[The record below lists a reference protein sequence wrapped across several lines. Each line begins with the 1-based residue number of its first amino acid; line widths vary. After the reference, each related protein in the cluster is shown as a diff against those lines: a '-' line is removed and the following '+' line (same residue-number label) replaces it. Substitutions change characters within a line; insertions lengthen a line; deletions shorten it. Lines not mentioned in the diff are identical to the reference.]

1 MEDWLHWLVPA
12 LSDSLIRAWQNI
24 ETCGVNDRHDF
35 RIYVLRYQPK
45 IQWADGAEPQAALTA
60 ALRHSSGFRGFS
72 GSLKNLRTPHGL
84 ATITAS
90 ATGLAIA
97 PQK

>member
-1 MEDWLHWLVPA
+1 MTDLY
-12 LSDSLIRAWQNI
+12 
-24 ETCGVNDRHDF
+24 T
-35 RIYVLRYQPK
+35 IYVLRYQPK

-72 GSLKNLRTPHGL
+72 GTLKNLRTPHGL
-84 ATITAS
+84 ATITAGP
-90 ATGLAIA
+90 AGLSIA